1 MRGKFIISAVVI
13 ALLGVAGPAVA
24 DYFYPGRIILG
35 YGFGGG
41 GGGGGGIIGGT
52 TNAMVGP
59 GCVLEHEL
67 QCECWPGMPVLE
79 ACSLPE
85 GPGIGCLT
93 PDMPYLQVIQNEPVV
108 VDLGEH
114 TLGTLVC
121 TGESELTA
129 RIVLPKPK

>member
-24 DYFYPGRIILG
+24 DYFYPGRIVIG
-35 YGFGGG
+35 YGF

-52 TNAMVGP
+52 TANTMVGP
-59 GCVLEHEL
+59 GCVLEQPL
-67 QCECWPGMPVLE
+67 NCECFPGMPVLE
-79 ACSLPE
+79 ACLQS
-85 GPGIGCLT
+85 GVDSCLT

-108 VDLGEH
+108 FDLGEH
-114 TLGTLVC
+114 TLGSLVC
-121 TGESELTA
+121 TGQSEMTA

>member
-1 MRGKFIISAVVI
+1 MRGKLIISAVVV
-13 ALLGVAGPAVA
+13 ALLGMAAPAVA

-35 YGFGGG
+35 YT
-41 GGGGGGIIGGT
+41 GGGIGGIKPVGGK
-52 TNAMVGP
+52 AMVGP
-59 GCVLEHEL
+59 ECVLEHEI
-67 QCECWPGMPVLE
+67 QCECEPGMPVLE

-108 VDLGEH
+108 FDLGEH
-114 TLGTLVC
+114 TLGSLVC
-121 TGESELTA
+121 TGQSEMTA